1 MARMTKNQALLFS
14 ASMLVMLV
22 GLAVDANATG
32 TGLAKVGSQ
41 VGDQV
46 GSLNDVVGAIA
57 FVMGLVFGAS
67 GLLKFK
73 QHAEN
78 PGNTPLMHAVG
89 RLLVAGALVSLPALI
104 GTSVGTMWDT
114 SAKGTTSKGTGLTS
128 LKGY

>member
-1 MARMTKNQALLFS
+1 MARMTKKQALLFS

-22 GLAVDANATG
+22 GLAVDANATT

-46 GSLNDVVGAIA
+46 GSLTDVVGAIA

-78 PGNTPLMHAVG
+78 PGQTPLMHAVG

-104 GTSVGTMWDT
+104 GTSVGTMWTGATGTD
-114 SAKGTTSKGTGLTS
+114 AKGAALTGIT
-128 LKGY
+128 GY